1 MNHEKLSAGKI
12 ISLSL
17 MLFAMFFGAGN
28 MIFPPMLGHL
38 SGYKFFEGTL
48 GFVVSDAGLSVLG
61 IAAIVLVG
69 SKLDD
74 LGKLI
79 GSRFAIF
86 MGALIYLLIG
96 PFFAM
101 PRTGTV
107 AYEMAVIPFTHGEGG
122 IWASLAFT
130 AAFFGL
136 TYVLCRNPN
145 KLVDIVGKFLTPV
158 LLLSI
163 AVIFLVCVFQP
174 FGEVGEPQGEYAE
187 IPFFKGLIEGY
198 LALDGFAAL
207 AFAIV
212 VINSIR
218 DMGVKKPE
226 RIAKYTLIAGILAG
240 AALGLVYLALGFVGS
255 QTSVGMSFDNGGQVL
270 TAVVEGQLGLFGNL
284 VLGLAVLM
292 ACLTTSIGLASSF
305 SDYFH
310 DLRPDWS
317 YRRILTA
324 VCLFSFAVSNVGLT
338 TMLQFTLPALVM
350 VYPPVIT
357 LVLLSFIKRYIGS
370 SPLPYAMA
378 MVFSFVIGI
387 FDGLKNAGLSLGAF
401 EKVLDVIPFYS
412 LGLGWMVPA
421 AAGAV
426 IGLILRKAA
435 AR

>member
-1 MNHEKLSAGKI
+1 
-12 ISLSL
+12 
-17 MLFAMFFGAGN
+17 
-28 MIFPPMLGHL
+28 
-38 SGYKFFEGTL
+38 
-48 GFVVSDAGLSVLG
+48 
-61 IAAIVLVG
+61 
-69 SKLDD
+69 
-74 LGKLI
+74 
-79 GSRFAIF
+79 
-86 MGALIYLLIG
+86 
-96 PFFAM
+96 
-101 PRTGTV
+101 
-107 AYEMAVIPFTHGEGG
+107 
-122 IWASLAFT
+122 
-130 AAFFGL
+130 
-136 TYVLCRNPN
+136 
-145 KLVDIVGKFLTPV
+145 
-158 LLLSI
+158 
-163 AVIFLVCVFQP
+163 
-174 FGEVGEPQGEYAE
+174 
-187 IPFFKGLIEGY
+187 
-198 LALDGFAAL
+198 
-207 AFAIV
+207 
-212 VINSIR
+212 
-218 DMGVKKPE
+218 MGVKKPE

-387 FDGLKNAGLSLGAF
+387 F
-401 EKVLDVIPFYS
+401 
-412 LGLGWMVPA
+412 
-421 AAGAV
+421 
-426 IGLILRKAA
+426 
-435 AR
+435 